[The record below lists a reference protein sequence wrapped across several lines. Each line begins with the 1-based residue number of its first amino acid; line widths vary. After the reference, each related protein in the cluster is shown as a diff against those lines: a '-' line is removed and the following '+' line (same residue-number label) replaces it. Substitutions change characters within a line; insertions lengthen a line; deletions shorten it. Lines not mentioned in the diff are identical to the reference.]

1 MSNNISIL
9 KLRDGATIVAKVTY
23 EGDKYLVEHPI
34 EMVAQASILKQG
46 LGEAI
51 NLKPW
56 IAIAE
61 EDVFTIERENV
72 ITVATLEEKFVSGY
86 HNMVEAIYFQ
96 DPLWGGDFIRPEDG
110 EPPTE
115 EDIDIDTLTDLAEAV
130 LKNKI
135 H

>member
-9 KLRDGATIVAKVTY
+9 KLRYGATIVAKVTY

-96 DPLWGGDFIRPEDG
+96 DPLRGGDFMTEGQQPEG
-110 EPPTE
+110 N
-115 EDIDIDTLTDLAEAV
+115 EDIDIDTLTDIAEAV

>member
-96 DPLWGGDFIRPEDG
+96 DPLWGGDFMTEGKQPEG
-110 EPPTE
+110 N

>member
-34 EMVAQASILKQG
+34 EMVAKASILKQG

-96 DPLWGGDFIRPEDG
+96 DPLWGGDFMTEGQQPEG
-110 EPPTE
+110 N

>member
-1 MSNNISIL
+1 MSNNISIF
-9 KLRDGATIVAKVTY
+9 KLRDGATMQAKVTY

-96 DPLWGGDFIRPEDG
+96 DPLWGGDFMTEGQQPEG
-110 EPPTE
+110 N

>member
-9 KLRDGATIVAKVTY
+9 KLREGATIVAKVTY

-96 DPLWGGDFIRPEDG
+96 DPLWGGDFMTEGQQPEG
-110 EPPTE
+110 N

>member
-96 DPLWGGDFIRPEDG
+96 DPLWGGDFMTEGQQPEG
-110 EPPTE
+110 N

>member
-1 MSNNISIL
+1 MCIRDSTNKVIL
-9 KLRDGATIVAKVTY
+9 KPLFQKKADPLTLLLKDIFKDNRNAMSYLGA
-23 EGDKYLVEHPI
+23 L
-34 EMVAQASILKQG
+34 SIG
-46 LGEAI
+46 LGFSQTDS
-51 NLKPW
+51 
-56 IAIAE
+56 AIAE

-96 DPLWGGDFIRPEDG
+96 DPLWGGDFMTEGQQPEG
-110 EPPTE
+110 N

>member
-9 KLRDGATIVAKVTY
+9 KVRDGATIVAKVTY

-96 DPLWGGDFIRPEDG
+96 DPLWGGDFMTEGQQPEG
-110 EPPTE
+110 N

>member
-72 ITVATLEEKFVSGY
+72 ITVATLDEKFVSGY

-96 DPLWGGDFIRPEDG
+96 DPLWGGDFMTEGQQPEG
-110 EPPTE
+110 N

>member
-9 KLRDGATIVAKVTY
+9 KLRDGAAIVAKVTY

-61 EDVFTIERENV
+61 EDVFTIERETV

-96 DPLWGGDFIRPEDG
+96 DPLWGGDFMTEGQQPEG
-110 EPPTE
+110 N

>member
-72 ITVATLEEKFVSGY
+72 ITVASLEEKFVSGY

-96 DPLWGGDFIRPEDG
+96 DPLWGGDFMTEGQQPEG
-110 EPPTE
+110 N

>member
-1 MSNNISIL
+1 MSEVSIL
-9 KLRDGATIVAKVTY
+9 KLRDGATIVAKVTF

-34 EMVAQASILKQG
+34 EMVAQASLLKQG

-56 IAIAE
+56 IAIAQ

-96 DPLWGGDFIRPEDG
+96 EALWGGDFV
-110 EPPTE
+110 EPPELETE
-115 EDIDIDTLTDLAEAV
+115 EGMDVDTLTELAEAV
-130 LKNKI
+130 IKNKI

>member
-1 MSNNISIL
+1 MSEVSIL
-9 KLRDGATIVAKVTY
+9 KLRDGATIVAKVTF

-34 EMVAQASILKQG
+34 EMVAQASLLKQG

-56 IAIAE
+56 IAIAQ

-96 DPLWGGDFIRPEDG
+96 EALWGGDFVAPPEL
-110 EPPTE
+110 ETE
-115 EDIDIDTLTDLAEAV
+115 EGMDVDTLTELAEAV
-130 LKNKI
+130 IKNKI

>member
-1 MSNNISIL
+1 MSINISIL

-96 DPLWGGDFIRPEDG
+96 DPLWGGDFMTEGQQPEG
-110 EPPTE
+110 N

>member
-61 EDVFTIERENV
+61 EDDFTIERENV

-96 DPLWGGDFIRPEDG
+96 DPLWGGDFMTEGQQPEG
-110 EPPTE
+110 N

>member
-96 DPLWGGDFIRPEDG
+96 DPLWGGDFM
-110 EPPTE
+110 TE
-115 EDIDIDTLTDLAEAV
+115 GQQP
-130 LKNKI
+130 
-135 H
+135 

>member
-1 MSNNISIL
+1 MSEVSIL
-9 KLRDGATIVAKVTY
+9 KLRDGATIVAKVTF

-34 EMVAQASILKQG
+34 EMVAQASLLKQG

-56 IAIAE
+56 IAIAQ

-96 DPLWGGDFIRPEDG
+96 EAMWGGDCVDPPEL
-110 EPPTE
+110 ETE
-115 EDIDIDTLTDLAEAV
+115 EGMDVDTLTELAEAV
-130 LKNKI
+130 IKNKI